1 MRPKQ
6 ESHAEGA
13 AARAALDAGA
23 GADAGTALTAL
34 AAADFS
40 RGAIEGVVVRD
51 LRKHLDER
59 GWLAELYRDDD
70 EATSGFRPAMAY
82 ASATQPGVE
91 RGPHEHRD
99 QADHCCFIGPSNFK
113 LRLWDNRPGSPTY
126 GRVMTVYAGEDAP
139 RAVVVPRGVVHAYR
153 NVGPATGLVVNLPD
167 RLYAGENRLEEVDE
181 IRHEDDPATIFRVE
195 D

>member
-6 ESHAEGA
+6 ESVAEGA
-13 AARAALDAGA
+13 AARLAPDEGAAAA
-23 GADAGTALTAL
+23 MTAL
-34 AAADFS
+34 APADLS
-40 RGAIEGVVVRD
+40 RGVIEGVVVRD

-70 EATSGFRPAMAY
+70 EATGGFRPAMTY

-99 QADHCCFIGPSNFK
+99 QADHFCFIGPSNFK
-113 LRLWDNRPGSPTY
+113 LRLWDNRAGSPTY

-139 RAVVVPRGVVHAYR
+139 RAVVVPKGVVHAYR
-153 NVGPATGLVVNLPD
+153 NVGGGKGIVINCP
-167 RLYAGENRLEEVDE
+167 NRLFMGEGRREEIDE
-181 IRHEDDPATIFRVE
+181 IRHEDDPHTIFRV
-195 D
+195 DD